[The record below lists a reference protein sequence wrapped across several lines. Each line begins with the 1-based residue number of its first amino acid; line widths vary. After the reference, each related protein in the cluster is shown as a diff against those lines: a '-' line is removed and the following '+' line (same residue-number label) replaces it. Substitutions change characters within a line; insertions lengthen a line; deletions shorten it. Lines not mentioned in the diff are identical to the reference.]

1 MLYGGCNFILINFD
15 TWFTFL
21 LSSIRW
27 MCFYGNY
34 EEDKATKFQLM
45 RKINLQGAISCLQ
58 LRSDAVTK
66 AMEIAWNGV
75 WNSLNARRKLGGSA
89 PVRAHVT
96 LTNLQLQLRRSK
108 RHLEQDGAFSSW
120 SQSDRY
126 CAHGLLFLEG
136 KSGDLF
142 FFNYFFFNGASIRTE
157 LPFPRPKIW
166 VAFFRTDLT

>member
-1 MLYGGCNFILINFD
+1 MEAVTLFWLTLTPD
-15 TWFTFL
+15 L
-21 LSSIRW
+21 LSSW
-27 MCFYGNY
+27 VALDEMCFYGNS

-126 CAHGLLFLEG
+126 CTHGLLFLEG

-142 FFNYFFFNGASIRTE
+142 FFFFILTALISGRNSRSRDRRSGPRFTE
-157 LPFPRPKIW
+157 RI
-166 VAFFRTDLT
+166 